1 MGSNARGSRIAEF
14 DLHDQQKRFE
24 ASGKTAVLFCREEGI
39 PVSTFYQRR
48 AHWKKRV
55 REDRTAITQRK
66 APFINV
72 GTAVLGAP
80 VVSPK
85 IPDHPE
91 RHSAVW
97 KEVRIDLGGG
107 VVVHVTRS

>member
-24 ASGKTAVLFCREEGI
+24 ASGKTVVMFCREEGI

-55 REDRTAITQRK
+55 REGRTAITQRK
-66 APFINV
+66 APFIDV

-80 VVSPK
+80 VVTSK
-85 IPDHPE
+85 IPEYPE
-91 RHSAVW
+91 RQSADW

>member
-24 ASGKTAVLFCREEGI
+24 ASGRTAVLFCREEGI

-48 AHWKKRV
+48 AHWKRA
-55 REDRTAITQRK
+55 REGRTAIMQRK
-66 APFINV
+66 APFIDA

-80 VVSPK
+80 VVTSK
-85 IPDHPE
+85 MPDHPE
-91 RHSAVW
+91 RHSADW

-107 VVVHVTRS
+107 VVVHITRS

>member
-1 MGSNARGSRIAEF
+1 MGSNAQRSRIAEF

-24 ASGKTAVLFCREEGI
+24 ASGKTVVMFCREEGI

-48 AHWKKRV
+48 AHWKRG
-55 REDRTAITQRK
+55 REGRTAITQRK
-66 APFINV
+66 APFIDV

-80 VVSPK
+80 VVTSK

-91 RHSAVW
+91 RQSADW